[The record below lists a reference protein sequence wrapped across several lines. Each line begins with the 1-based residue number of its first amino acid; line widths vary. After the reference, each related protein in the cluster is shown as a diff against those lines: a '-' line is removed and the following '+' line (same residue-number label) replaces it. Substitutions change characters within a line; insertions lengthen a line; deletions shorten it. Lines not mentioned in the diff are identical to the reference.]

1 MGKRIVLNSALQFV
15 KLKPF
20 KPSNNHIFR
29 LSASALELLGT
40 KIFERR
46 HQTQRAAHNT
56 FAPFEAYVAKL
67 WDGGGFMRISRKLA
81 GAASLIA
88 IASAFTFVQPSHA
101 NDLVDFFQNT
111 LGVNVTNLR
120 NPQAFARNHF
130 QSKRSE
136 IEANIS
142 YALSSGRISAS
153 QAASMRAELANIM
166 NLEMAYS
173 ADGNLTMSEAR
184 TLSNKLASLDKKV
197 DRYVATRPGGGYF
210 PGGGFPGGGF
220 DPRDPRYDH
229 RFNFSITQVRNEINT
244 LRSRVETGKMQRRLS
259 INEYNLFKDRLN
271 QQESK
276 LNKMASS
283 GGRFDQREFDRMK
296 DALDKLENLIAS
308 ALRTPNYPTAYGRYN
323 DRWN

>member
-1 MGKRIVLNSALQFV
+1 
-15 KLKPF
+15 
-20 KPSNNHIFR
+20 
-29 LSASALELLGT
+29 
-40 KIFERR
+40 
-46 HQTQRAAHNT
+46 
-56 FAPFEAYVAKL
+56 
-67 WDGGGFMRISRKLA
+67 MRISRKLA
-81 GAASLIA
+81 GAASLMA

-130 QSKRSE
+130 QSKRGE

-166 NLEMAYS
+166 NLEMAYA
-173 ADGNLTMSEAR
+173 ADGNITMSEAR

-220 DPRDPRYDH
+220 DPRGPRFDH
-229 RFNFSITQVRNEINT
+229 QFNFRITGIRNEINT
-244 LRSRVETGKMQRRLS
+244 LRSRVETGKMQSRLS
-259 INEYNLFKDRLN
+259 INEYNLFKDRLD
-271 QQESK
+271 QQEAK
-276 LNKMASS
+276 LDRMAAS
-283 GGRFDQREFDRMK
+283 GRRFDQREFDK
-296 DALDKLENLIAS
+296 IKESLDKLESLIAS